1 MKLILVTI
9 LFTISVSICS
19 AQFPYIQ
26 NDYTSALSNRDVIY
40 GIDTNFAGQRDTLLL
55 DIYKPI
61 GDSNCQRPVLILVHG
76 GSWIA
81 GSKDDSNIS
90 FLAGEFSRKGYV
102 VAAINYRLG
111 MHLTPNYS
119 MYWACNTNIS
129 SPCSYIADSS
139 EIIRAIFRGMQ
150 DTKAAIRFMK
160 GRAQLD
166 STDINNVYLAGES
179 AGGFNVMA
187 AAYLRDESQKP
198 GDCFALNDV
207 SPPDNDLLTCL
218 PIGYSLNRPDLG
230 GVEGDLN
237 VTMGNSSVKGVA
249 NFYGGMLDL
258 SLLDNSVDKPAIYQ
272 FHQGSD
278 VVVDYEYNR
287 ILGRINWEC
296 FAPTNVCQPYGNMP
310 YAYGSKGIYDHLVA
324 MGSQSP
330 QNLTE
335 IVANYN
341 YMNDCFANGH
351 AIDNVINRSAN
362 LAAFFSAVI
371 VANGNNPPMNCSL
384 ISVSEIAQ
392 VDFSFYP
399 NPAGDRIQINYSS
412 NVQLGKISWKNV
424 MGKEI
429 VSQKIQGKVSELI
442 VPENILSGIYFLDLY
457 FKEGLVTKKIFISR

>member
-1 MKLILVTI
+1 M
-9 LFTISVSICS
+9 
-19 AQFPYIQ
+19 
-26 NDYTSALSNRDVIY
+26 
-40 GIDTNFAGQRDTLLL
+40 
-55 DIYKPI
+55 
-61 GDSNCQRPVLILVHG
+61 
-76 GSWIA
+76 
-81 GSKDDSNIS
+81 
-90 FLAGEFSRKGYV
+90 
-102 VAAINYRLG
+102 
-111 MHLTPNYS
+111 
-119 MYWACNTNIS
+119 
-129 SPCSYIADSS
+129 
-139 EIIRAIFRGMQ
+139 
-150 DTKAAIRFMK
+150 
-160 GRAQLD
+160 
-166 STDINNVYLAGES
+166 
-179 AGGFNVMA
+179 
-187 AAYLRDESQKP
+187 
-198 GDCFALNDV
+198 
-207 SPPDNDLLTCL
+207 TCL
-218 PIGYSLNRPDLG
+218 PIGYALNRPDLG